1 MALLVDTIHKDGT
14 HERKEATTTTTTTTA
29 SYDTKNNNLASNVH
43 ISATYPPTSQVGS
56 SDTITTSLV
65 FLVSRN
71 SRPGRGGYSL
81 HLNNRLHTS
90 EIINKEQCERIT
102 MTNGKVLDL
111 AVAGSSKVRTKT
123 IKKTLAPKW
132 DETFSFERPAEHGCW
147 LRVVVWDDDLMVWT
161 KLRGV

>member
-1 MALLVDTIHKDGT
+1 MEIRVVEARDLLAAD
-14 HERKEATTTTTTTTA
+14 
-29 SYDTKNNNLASNVH
+29 
-43 ISATYPPTSQVGS
+43 
-56 SDTITTSLV
+56 
-65 FLVSRN
+65 
-71 SRPGRGGYSL
+71 RGG
-81 HLNNRLHTS
+81 TS
-90 EIINKEQCERIT
+90 DPFAVLEVLDGP
-102 MTNGKVLDL
+102 NGKVLDL